1 MIFGSTELFA
11 DLVYKDLPYIV
22 FNIPGLTS
30 GAAISEKV
38 SHTPQ
43 IYGRVRVAHNFPKAH
58 FTPSV
63 GVGLMQPATYTTTDG
78 STYVQYDAR
87 NKEGVPTGEPAYAV
101 LGSVIGAQYEL
112 SKSTVV
118 LGELLINLDN
128 NQSRVVDSDDGV
140 RIRERE
146 DPRVTNAVGFN
157 LMLRS
162 HF

>member
-1 MIFGSTELFA
+1 MRALLFA
-11 DLVYKDLPYIV
+11 
-22 FNIPGLTS
+22 T
-30 GAAISEKV
+30 
-38 SHTPQ
+38 
-43 IYGRVRVAHNFPKAH
+43 
-58 FTPSV
+58 
-63 GVGLMQPATYTTTDG
+63 
-78 STYVQYDAR
+78 
-87 NKEGVPTGEPAYAV
+87 